1 MRWIV
6 VLLAV
11 CSCFVQSPCVDGQEP
26 VPILT
31 LRFASAERSK
41 PRLVELA
48 SRLASESG
56 DGVVLT
62 CDPST
67 KAYAVS
73 QSEEELPDGN
83 LGELVLSANEWR
95 FADPDAFEPGS
106 MNGLLGAVGVADART
121 IRVVVDEPG
130 DRFVIRWDRRE
141 EDPDANLVHEQLIA
155 SRIEGDDPSFERW
168 AIEEIGI
175 GRFIAGA
182 CRVGVAIED
191 GQRTPSD
198 IAFGTSWLSGRN
210 ALLHS
215 LDRSTAGAEIVITD
229 NLRSAVVFR
238 FDPAIKATSLRR
250 ASLRVVPEGIPEVE
264 IHGKVAQPKFAVAQ
278 GKSGAVVVLAP
289 TQGDLDDVLESMGLQ
304 PLSGGDG
311 P

>member
-11 CSCFVQSPCVDGQEP
+11 CSCFVLTPCVDGQEP

-31 LRFASAERSK
+31 LRFASAERTK

-56 DGVVLT
+56 DGVGLT
-62 CDPST
+62 CDPATTSYT
-67 KAYAVS
+67 VS
-73 QSEEELPDGN
+73 QSEEELHDGN
-83 LGELVLSANEWR
+83 LAELVLSVNEWR
-95 FADPDAFEPGS
+95 LADPDAFEPGP

-141 EDPDANLVHEQLIA
+141 EDPDANFVHEQLIA
-155 SRIEGDDPSFERW
+155 NRIDEDDSNLERW

-182 CRVGVAIED
+182 CRVGFAIEE

-229 NLRSAVVFR
+229 DLRSAVVFR
-238 FDPAIKATSLRR
+238 FDPAIKATSLQR

-264 IHGKVAQPKFAVAQ
+264 IHGKVAKPKFAVAE
-278 GKSGAVVVLAP
+278 GDSGAVVVLAP
-289 TQGDLDDVLESMGLQ
+289 TQGDLDDVLEAMGLQ
-304 PLSGGDG
+304 TQSGGDG